1 MIIGK
6 LDRKLKLYT
15 QTYSTNAYGERV
27 VLDNSYVTIYGDF
40 DFKSGNTT
48 YDADDLI
55 NSQTIE
61 CLIRYRTNIGTTPQ
75 YFIQNGSTNY
85 SIKAIKQVGNRKDA
99 MILTLEKNDVVDLS
113 TVAPNQFVF
122 TIDTANLSDGSTLNT
137 QFKLPTVAS
146 GSYNCT
152 VLWGDGSSSTIT
164 SYNQEEITHTY
175 SSAGEYQI
183 SIEGTIQGWQ
193 FNNTQDRLKILNISN
208 WGTLGIST
216 NKAFFGC
223 SNLEAN
229 ATDYPT
235 ISGDSLESMFE
246 GCTNYDGVVDEW
258 NVAGVY
264 FFDKMFKDC
273 YSFDQPL
280 NSWNTEISGSYISM
294 FENCITFNQDLS
306 NWQVEAVIS
315 MSRMFYNC
323 VQFNGEISSWSISD
337 TENMSEMLFNC
348 DRFDQSLAGWNISN
362 VTDFTNFMQNA
373 SGLSNANYDAT
384 LIAWA
389 AAPVEPNININFGGS
404 QYTFSAFYSKQSLI
418 EDDNWT
424 IVDGGLFDPT
434 PAQYISV
441 LDTRVVAAGGVV
453 ENTTDS
459 QAFLQELNDIS

>member
-6 LDRKLKLYT
+6 LDRKLKLFT
-15 QTYSTNAYGERV
+15 QTFSTNAYGERV
-27 VLDNSYVTIYGDF
+27 VSDNSFVTIYGDF

-152 VLWGDGSSSTIT
+152 VLWGDGSSDTIT
-164 SYNQEEITHTY
+164 SYNQAEVRHTY
-175 SSAGEYQI
+175 TSAGEYQI

-208 WGTLGIST
+208 YGALNIST

-235 ISGDSLESMFE
+235 ISTDSLESMFE
-246 GCTNYDGVVDEW
+246 GCTNFDGVVDEW
-258 NVAGVY
+258 NVSGVY

-273 YSFDQPL
+273 FSFDQPL
-280 NSWNTEISGSYISM
+280 NSWNTENSGSYVSM

-306 NWQVEAVIS
+306 NWQVEAVID

-323 VQFNGEISSWSISD
+323 VQFNGEISSWAVQD

-348 DRFDQSLAGWNISN
+348 DRFDQSLAGWKVNF
-362 VTDFTNFMQNA
+362 VTNFTNFMQNA
-373 SGLSNANYDAT
+373 SGLSTKSYSNT

-389 AAPVEPNININFGGS
+389 ILTVQPNININFGGS
-404 QYTFSAFYSKQSLI
+404 QYEFEAFSSKQSLI

-424 IVDGGLFDPT
+424 IVDGGLFNPT
-434 PAQYISV
+434 PAQFISV
-441 LDTRVVAAGGVV
+441 LNTRVIAAGGVM